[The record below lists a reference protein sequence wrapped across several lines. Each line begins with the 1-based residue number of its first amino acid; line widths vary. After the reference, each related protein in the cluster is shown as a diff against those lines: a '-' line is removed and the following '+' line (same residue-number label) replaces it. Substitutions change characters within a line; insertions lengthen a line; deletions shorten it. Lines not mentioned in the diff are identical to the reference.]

1 MSGLAEIIKHLQAV
15 REEVQAV
22 TAKLTA
28 SQRRRHVICRCPL
41 YAFPHREVRVC
52 RELVFDHEDD
62 YGNYICVRRM
72 SKQEAAADDA
82 GVSLTG
88 PL

>member
-28 SQRRRHVICRCPL
+28 SQRRRQVICRCPMRS
-41 YAFPHREVRVC
+41 FPHREDRAC
-52 RELVFDHEDD
+52 RDLDDEREDD
-62 YGNYICVRRM
+62 DGNSICVRRM